1 LKPLLLNLITDRR
14 ALRRSP
20 DWPDYLPQLECAR
33 EAAAGGIDIVQVREP
48 DLTARQLEEFVRAV
62 LEATRPYPTRVLV
75 NDRLDVALATG
86 ADGVHL
92 KASSIPAGD
101 ARGISS
107 ARLEIGVS
115 THSLAEAQ
123 SAADQGANFII
134 AGPVFETPSKQIYGP
149 PLGLDRFEQ
158 ICRKVPIPVLAIGG
172 ITLDNYR
179 GAVDRGAAGIAAIR
193 LFQRDLTATLRYLA
207 ETSAGGGP
215 S

>member
-1 LKPLLLNLITDRR
+1 
-14 ALRRSP
+14 
-20 DWPDYLPQLECAR
+20 
-33 EAAAGGIDIVQVREP
+33 VQVREP

-101 ARGISS
+101 ARRISS
-107 ARLEIGVS
+107 ARFEIGVS

-123 SAADQGANFII
+123 SAADQGADFII

-179 GAVDRGAAGIAAIR
+179 TAVDRGAAGIAAIR
-193 LFQRDLTATLRYLA
+193 LFQRDITATLRYLA
-207 ETSAGGGP
+207 ETSAGAGP